1 MKCPGVII
9 SVFTKDSPFLGSVYG
24 WGIDKQQQHT
34 EMLLSNLHWQNTAGI
49 SMRIL

>member
-24 WGIDKQQQHT
+24 WGIDKQQHT
-34 EMLLSNLHWQNTAGI
+34 EMLLSDLHWQNNAGML
-49 SMRIL
+49 MRIL